1 MKYSKYPICLLLLS
15 MVVSCTEKAS
25 EVKESSEEQPM
36 QFLPF
41 TTLALN
47 DMSGFK
53 KTTDNWQIV
62 GRAYV
67 DRTKEKTLS
76 GTPGKGVLANISGD
90 TKKDH
95 LFTIFEHGDIELEL
109 DVMMPVDSNSGLYF
123 QGRYEVQL
131 FDSWGKKEPEYSDIG
146 GIYQGDDEEGRKGF
160 EGQAPMVNAAKT
172 PGLWQHFK
180 IIFHAPK
187 FDSNG
192 KKTKNAW
199 FEEVRLN
206 GVLLH
211 ENLEVTGPTRAAAF
225 TDEKPM
231 GPFMIQGDHGPV
243 AIKNIKYKLYQ
254 DKEVFLIGVKMGE
267 YENES
272 KTFPN
277 IDSLAPIREVA
288 TDSIS
293 SLMASGERP
302 QKLLI
307 YTGELSVPEEGD
319 YLFDFKVNQA
329 GGAFLI
335 ENDTLVSFNG
345 NFNLDDPGF
354 ATVTLKKGNVP
365 FKLLYNKHNRWAR
378 GLKLAVEGPG
388 LQKQSLTAVGS
399 IDLNRGKPDREI
411 MVEVADEPVTQ
422 RGFVMHK
429 GRKRTHVISV
439 GMPEGIHFAYDLA
452 FGSLL
457 KAWDGDFLNTTQMW
471 HARGIEQLA
480 VPSAFNVSVHGD
492 PDFEFLK
499 DDLTVWPDSIPEN
512 VVQKQLGYEF
522 DTKGVPT
529 FSHEI
534 DGTIITDRFVPV
546 AANRGLKRTTTI
558 SGNKEI
564 WHKIADGS
572 KIEAL
577 SDGTYVINDES
588 YFVEFSGND
597 SLKPVI
603 RHVNGKDE
611 LLVKVGAGGHSM
623 NYSIIW

>member
-1 MKYSKYPICLLLLS
+1 MNYSKYPICLLLLS
-15 MVVSCTEKAS
+15 IVVSCTEKAS
-25 EVKESSEEQPM
+25 EVKETSEEQPM
-36 QFLPF
+36 QLLPF
-41 TTLALN
+41 TTLELN

-62 GRAYV
+62 GSAYA
-67 DRTKEKTLS
+67 DRNKEQTMTGAD
-76 GTPGKGVLANISGD
+76 GTGVLINLPDDA
-90 TKKDH
+90 KKDH
-95 LFTIFEHGDIELEL
+95 LFTDFEHGDIELEL
-109 DVMMPVDSNSGLYF
+109 DVMMPVNSNSGLYF

-146 GIYQGDDEEGRKGF
+146 GIYQGDDKEGRKGF
-160 EGQAPMVNAAKT
+160 EGQAPRVNAAKT

-206 GVLLH
+206 GELLH

-243 AIKNIKYKLYQ
+243 AIKNIRYKLYQ
-254 DKEVFLIGVKMGE
+254 DKKVSLVGVKMAE

-277 IDSLAPIREVA
+277 IDSLTPIRVVT

-293 SLMASGERP
+293 SLMATGERP
-302 QKLLI
+302 QKLLV
-307 YTGELSVPEEGD
+307 YTGELSVPEDGD
-319 YLFDFKVNQA
+319 YLFDFKLSQA
-329 GGAFLI
+329 GGALLI
-335 ENDTLVSFNG
+335 DNDTLISLNG
-345 NFNLDDPGF
+345 NYNLDDPGF
-354 ATVTLKKGNVP
+354 ATISLKKGNVP

-399 IDLNRGKPDREI
+399 IDFNRGKPAREI
-411 MVEVADEPVTQ
+411 MVEVGDEPITQ
-422 RGFVMHK
+422 RGFVMHEGK
-429 GRKRTHVISV
+429 KRTHVISV

-452 FGSLL
+452 FGSLI
-457 KAWDGDFLNTTQMW
+457 KAWDGSFLNTTQMW
-471 HARGIEQLA
+471 HSRGIEQLA
-480 VPSAFNVSVHGD
+480 VPAAFNVSVHGD

-499 DDLTVWPDSIPEN
+499 DDLTVWPDTIPVN

-522 DTKGVPT
+522 DAQGVPT

-534 DGTIITDRFVPV
+534 NGTVITDRFVPV
-546 AANRGLKRTTTI
+546 KTNRGLKRTTTI
-558 SGNKEI
+558 SGEEEI

-577 SDGTYVINDES
+577 PDDTYIISDEN
-588 YFVEFSGND
+588 YFVDFSGND
-597 SLKPVI
+597 NLEPII

-611 LLVKVGAGGHSM
+611 LLVKIDAGEDTI